1 MPATSSLLP
10 SFSVASR
17 RRAVMP
23 LHPPRAASEP
33 ASAPSDGVL
42 TLGLDFGTSG
52 VRAAVVDAAGC
63 ELAGGRHVWPEGASA
78 DWPAAWVDGLSA
90 CVLQLPAH
98 VRARVGALA
107 ADGTSATALLVDSSG
122 QPLVAPLLYN
132 HVVPGAGALLRQLG
146 VPGGHTC
153 LAGGSTQAKLRWW
166 RAQGKL
172 PPGCVLE
179 HQADFVAAW
188 LTGVRG
194 VSDWNNALKLG
205 FDPGAADR
213 WPAWLAQG
221 DAQLAAALP
230 RDVLPPGAPLG
241 RRASSSAAALQ
252 LPPHCVVAAGTTDSI
267 AAFLAAAGSSP
278 QPLQPGDAVTSLGS
292 TLAVK
297 LLSTSRV
304 DSADFGIYSHRLP
317 GGEWLVGGAS
327 NTGGAVLR
335 SVWGGADSDAQLASL
350 SSRIDPSVASPLHLY
365 PLVTA
370 GERFPVCD
378 PGLQPVMG
386 PRPDDDALY
395 LHALLEGMARIE
407 ADGYHQLARL
417 GATSLRRVLTAG
429 GGARNAQWTAIR
441 ERVLGVPVDASAQG
455 EAAYGAALLAR
466 RALASP

>member
-1 MPATSSLLP
+1 
-10 SFSVASR
+10 
-17 RRAVMP
+17 
-23 LHPPRAASEP
+23 
-33 ASAPSDGVL
+33 
-42 TLGLDFGTSG
+42 
-52 VRAAVVDAAGC
+52 
-63 ELAGGRHVWPEGASA
+63 
-78 DWPAAWVDGLSA
+78 
-90 CVLQLPAH
+90 
-98 VRARVGALA
+98 
-107 ADGTSATALLVDSSG
+107 
-122 QPLVAPLLYN
+122 
-132 HVVPGAGALLRQLG
+132 
-146 VPGGHTC
+146 
-153 LAGGSTQAKLRWW
+153 
-166 RAQGKL
+166 
-172 PPGCVLE
+172 
-179 HQADFVAAW
+179 
-188 LTGVRG
+188 
-194 VSDWNNALKLG
+194 
-205 FDPGAADR
+205 
-213 WPAWLAQG
+213 
-221 DAQLAAALP
+221 
-230 RDVLPPGAPLG
+230 
-241 RRASSSAAALQ
+241 
-252 LPPHCVVAAGTTDSI
+252 
-267 AAFLAAAGSSP
+267 
-278 QPLQPGDAVTSLGS
+278 
-292 TLAVK
+292 VK